1 MTLTVLLV
9 LNGNGYLWIVFQSSQ
24 IFESKAGAHPSGAS
38 YLGRNTIA

>member
-1 MTLTVLLV
+1 MTLTVFTRLKRR
-9 LNGNGYLWIVFQSSQ
+9 